1 MVISIPADKI
11 QAATTDCTMRFNTLF
26 FLLFVSCLSLA
37 LAQVTYDDCCLKY
50 VKRMSRGTQKHAV
63 DYRLQV
69 TDGGCNIPAV
79 IFVMR
84 KGRVFCT
91 DPREKW
97 VEELRERIDKRNPQK
112 MPRSTIH
119 DGRTEAEG
127 DCLLQ

>member
-1 MVISIPADKI
+1 
-11 QAATTDCTMRFNTLF
+11 MRFNTLF